1 MSRWRR
7 HNTKGDFTRIKDAQ
21 TEDLGTVGPGAEY
34 WEEIRWSNLPD
45 GDAKVED
52 LNRRLRKLEAP
63 SALRLWAKRIVT
75 GTIAIGSAV
84 GGVGEVIRNYRLNHP
99 IPAQTAPGSNSAS
112 LATDRVPEPDAGV
125 NGATA
130 PTSKRPAR

>member
-21 TEDLGTVGPGAEY
+21 TEDLGTVGPGPEY
-34 WEEIRWSNLPD
+34 WEEIRWHNLPD

-63 SALRLWAKRIVT
+63 SALRLWAKRIIT
-75 GTIAIGSAV
+75 GTIAVGSAV
-84 GGVGEVIRNYRLNHP
+84 GGVGEVIRNYRLQHP
-99 IPAQTAPGSNSAS
+99 IPAQTAQGSNSAS
-112 LATDRVPEPDAGV
+112 LTIDRVPKPDASVTVG
-125 NGATA
+125 
-130 PTSKRPAR
+130 SKPAVR